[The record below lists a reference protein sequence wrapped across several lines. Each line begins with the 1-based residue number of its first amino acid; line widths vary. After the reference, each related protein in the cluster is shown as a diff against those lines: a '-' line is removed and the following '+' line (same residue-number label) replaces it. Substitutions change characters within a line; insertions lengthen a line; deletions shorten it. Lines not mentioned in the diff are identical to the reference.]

1 MEGGTITGNKTTEG
15 DGNVG
20 GGGVGIGTGDHPGTF
35 ILQGGS
41 ILGNT
46 AANEVRVNTGTFT
59 LSGGRVVSKS
69 ASAIDISMDGGNSK
83 LELSGNPMV
92 GHIMMGK
99 GSRITLVDTSVSD
112 DYLSD
117 FEENLLGS
125 VSDQFYG
132 YSYEDMKNYS
142 HTEGRFPEWTPVKKG
157 EEMPIPLENI
167 MKAVGISDTEIKILI
182 DEQKVFEE
190 EAALFHTH

>member
-1 MEGGTITGNKTTEG
+1 MNTNKLIQVVAFILKRNNGSMDYYNLIKECYISDRRSIDAIGTAITGDSYVSMNRGPVLKGLYMFIKNKAE
-15 DGNVG
+15 DESEQKKWNSIFSVN
-20 GGGVGIGTGDHPGTF
+20 DH
-35 ILQGGS
+35 
-41 ILGNT
+41 
-46 AANEVRVNTGTFT
+46 
-59 LSGGRVVSKS
+59 
-69 ASAIDISMDGGNSK
+69 
-83 LELSGNPMV
+83 
-92 GHIMMGK
+92 
-99 GSRITLVDTSVSD
+99 RITLVDTSVSD